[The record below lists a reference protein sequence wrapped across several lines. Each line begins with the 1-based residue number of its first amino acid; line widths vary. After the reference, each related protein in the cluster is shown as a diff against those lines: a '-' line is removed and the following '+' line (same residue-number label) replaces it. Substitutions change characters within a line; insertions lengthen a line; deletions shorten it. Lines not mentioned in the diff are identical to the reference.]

1 MPNERA
7 AARTKRSR
15 RVNSMYERTR
25 MPEVATDANR
35 KVVTPP
41 RTGSG
46 TTGECQTARVAFRT
60 TARTGKED
68 ARDLAQDTEKDEEH
82 AAESSRHTVGTAR
95 DCNNAVV
102 LGRGQGLLGCLCGAE
117 LDHPILTCAKID
129 SGVTVNKA
137 DRNPPIPSL
146 WTHGQPFVLV

>member
-82 AAESSRHTVGTAR
+82 AAEASSCAVCASRDSDHTV
-95 DCNNAVV
+95 
-102 LGRGQGLLGCLCGAE
+102 
-117 LDHPILTCAKID
+117 ILQE
-129 SGVTVNKA
+129 G
-137 DRNPPIPSL
+137 
-146 WTHGQPFVLV
+146 